1 MAWAAKFLLPIR
13 QSFSQSRQ
21 LLVHGKIGPLKTWVE
36 PRLQNRASKLEYK
49 LNVQRKYVQGF
60 CLAGNRN
67 MRSVFGVSV
76 LFGAIYCWPRFS
88 YAMDDSCDA
97 SEGEDDRHKLWLL
110 MRKLWLPLVFVFT
123 VLVNWDS
130 PFAVTIRIILFLLS
144 TKPSPSS
151 IYLYVEKLRHG
162 YMRQNPLFYGFKS
175 LHASKV
181 EVQDYKLLC
190 LATTSSLVHHCD
202 NEILYREAV
211 IFIVDGRTRTAKHG
225 CLFQE
230 IRFKGTGRGCNRS
243 SKAAP

>member
-13 QSFSQSRQ
+13 HSFSQSRQ

-36 PRLQNRASKLEYK
+36 PRLQNRASKFEYK

-67 MRSVFGVSV
+67 MRNIFGVSV

-88 YAMDDSCDA
+88 YAMDALDIFADGKHLDSCGT

-130 PFAVTIRIILFLLS
+130 PFSVTIRIILFLLS

-162 YMRQNPLFYGFKS
+162 YMRQNPIFYRFKS
-175 LHASKV
+175 LHARKV
-181 EVQDYKLLC
+181 EVQDYKLVC
-190 LATTSSLVHHCD
+190 LATVEIGDQKLHLIGILGSWWSLPSSLG
-202 NEILYREAV
+202 LYFLAPDQ
-211 IFIVDGRTRTAKHG
+211 F
-225 CLFQE
+225 
-230 IRFKGTGRGCNRS
+230 S
-243 SKAAP
+243 STSL